1 MKGLVFIVLL
11 LVAISEGIAATASG
25 RNWRLSID
33 SLECRAGVMTLGT
46 RIRYLG
52 PKGPVEA
59 PVIQVVDEKGA
70 RHVPKSLVWKQ
81 GSKPVA
87 DWLSGG
93 GLTNLQ
99 SADVGEVQLRFEL
112 REAAGELRLEFG
124 DIRAFA
130 LTRSGRRSGCEGMLG
145 AERLRTPGQPRRLRA
160 EEAKSDLRVYRA
172 LYPCRSRSEISVITD
187 AEYPPY
193 PPQQLLV
200 LGRGYLPNAREI
212 ALPMGSAPAQSYTF
226 SGTEDRK
233 AVEALAR
240 RFAAADFPQYGNANH
255 FAYDWG
261 LQRSASGNEIWSVG
275 IYDLRACPASQT
287 PQSTRIMPTR

>member
-1 MKGLVFIVLL
+1 MKRLAFIVLL
-11 LVAISEGIAATASG
+11 LVAVSEGVAATASG
-25 RNWRLSID
+25 RHWRLSID
-33 SLECRAGVMTLGT
+33 SVECQADVVTLGT
-46 RIRYLG
+46 KVRYLG

-59 PVIQVVDEKGA
+59 PVIRVVDEQGA
-70 RHVPKSLVWKQ
+70 RHAPKSLVWKQ

-99 SADVGEVQLRFEL
+99 SADLGEVQLRFEL

-130 LTRSGRRSGCEGMLG
+130 LTRSDRRSGCQGMLG
-145 AERLRTPGQPRRLRA
+145 VQQLRTPGQPRRLRA
-160 EEAKSDLRVYRA
+160 EEAKSDLRVYRV

-212 ALPMGSAPAQSYTF
+212 ALPMGSAPAQSYAF
-226 SGTEDRK
+226 SGTEERK
-233 AVEALAR
+233 AVEALALR
-240 RFAAADFPQYGNANH
+240 IAATDFPQYGGARY

-275 IYDLRACPASQT
+275 IYELRACP
-287 PQSTRIMPTR
+287 